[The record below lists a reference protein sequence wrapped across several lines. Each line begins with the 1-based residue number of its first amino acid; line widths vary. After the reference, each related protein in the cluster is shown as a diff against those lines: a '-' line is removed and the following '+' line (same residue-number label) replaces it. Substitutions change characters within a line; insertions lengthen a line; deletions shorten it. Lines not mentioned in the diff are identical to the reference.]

1 VVFPNDGFNNF
12 GVSNGVHEKF
22 NETAS
27 EFHTDAGW
35 ESQFVR
41 SGDVTEDI

>member
-1 VVFPNDGFNNF
+1 M
-12 GVSNGVHEKF
+12 HEELA
-22 NETAS
+22 ETAS

-41 SGDVTEDI
+41 SGDVTDAR